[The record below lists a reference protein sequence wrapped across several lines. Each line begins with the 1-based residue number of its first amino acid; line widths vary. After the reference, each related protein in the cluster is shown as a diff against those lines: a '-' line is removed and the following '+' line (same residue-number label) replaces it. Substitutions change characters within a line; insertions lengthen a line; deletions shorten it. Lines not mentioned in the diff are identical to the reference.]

1 MKTFQHNKGGRVA
14 KAGFTIIE
22 VLIAASIST
31 VVLTIVME
39 TFIWNAKMAS
49 LSAKTAWSQNEA
61 MRTSD
66 KLMMYIR
73 NASKIVAIDDVAGK
87 WVTLKFPD
95 GSTGT
100 VTYSNAVPELRDGQ
114 MFMRRTNAT
123 QTLVARG
130 LTAIQDS
137 GGFTTPVFLKTRDNA
152 LRIAYRVSQPAA
164 SDGRDANDDDYA
176 VCVRFGACL
185 RNVEQ

>member
-1 MKTFQHNKGGRVA
+1 MKTIHLKKNGPVDQN
-14 KAGFTIIE
+14 GFTIIE

-31 VVLTIVME
+31 VVLAIVLT
-39 TFIWNAKMAS
+39 TFIWNAQMAS
-49 LSAKTAWSQNEA
+49 LNAKTAWSQNEA

-73 NASKIVAIDDVAGK
+73 NASKIVAIDEVGGS

-114 MFMRRTNAT
+114 MYMRRTNST

-137 GGFTTPVFLKTRDNA
+137 VGFTTPVFLKTRANA

-164 SDGRDANDDDYA
+164 SNGRDANDDDYA

-185 RNVEQ
+185 RNVEP